1 VSAAAIR
8 IGTSGWHYPH
18 WRGPFYPADL
28 PPAEMLAYYAQRL
41 DTVEVN
47 NSFYRL
53 PEEDTLVAWRDA
65 TAEDFLFA
73 VKASRYITHMKKLKE
88 PEESISNFMER
99 AGGLGDRLGPVLF
112 QLPPRWKANPER
124 LATFLEALPAG
135 HDYVFEFRDHSWFDE
150 RVYDLLRQH
159 GAGLCIHD
167 MDGQL
172 TPKIVTS
179 PLIYVRFHGPGRRY
193 AGKYSSD
200 ELRRWADAFSGWT
213 AEGRTVHCYFN
224 NDELGYAIEN
234 ARDLRE
240 LLDGAPQ

>member
-1 VSAAAIR
+1 MGQVH
-8 IGTSGWHYPH
+8 IGTSGWHYDH
-18 WRGPFYPADL
+18 WLGPFYPQGFPKSRFL
-28 PPAEMLAYYAQRL
+28 QFYAERFRA
-41 DTVEVN
+41 VEIN

-53 PEEDTLVAWRDA
+53 PERDTFLQWGRTVPDG
-65 TAEDFLFA
+65 FLFA